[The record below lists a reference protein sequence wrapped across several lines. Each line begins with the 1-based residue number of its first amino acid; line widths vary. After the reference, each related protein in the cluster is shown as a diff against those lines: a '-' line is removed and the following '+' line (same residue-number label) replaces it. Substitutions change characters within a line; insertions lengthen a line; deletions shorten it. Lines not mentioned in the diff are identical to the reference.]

1 MANICF
7 DCQRALP
14 LRGCSWADNFQPVEG
29 WTATPV
35 TIKTNISHRDSYNI
49 TACPL
54 FLQDKPKPKK
64 QIYKKEEIP
73 DYDYAEKNT

>member
-14 LRGCSWADNFQPVEG
+14 LRGCPWADKFEPVEG

-35 TIKTNISHRDSYNI
+35 TIKTNITHRDSYNI

-54 FLQDKPKPKK
+54 FLQDKPKTVE
-64 QIYKKEEIP
+64 IKEP
-73 DYDYAEKNT
+73 VKKNTYSSIYLRR